1 MICKVRLG
9 SLGYNEHI
17 YKKGDDIEVSTQAEV
32 RRLTEF
38 GVIEASAAG
47 VPQKEET
54 VKIADS
60 PKTFF
65 DSKTKKERGKRK

>member
-32 RRLTEF
+32 KRLTGF
-38 GVIEASAAG
+38 GVIEASAAEA
-47 VPQKEET
+47 PQKKEI

-60 PKTFF
+60 PKTSF
-65 DSKTKKERGKRK
+65 DSKTIKERGKRK